1 MLCHVMVY
9 LNGNPMMGKLF
20 KVKATSN
27 DEAQRL
33 ALEEARKL
41 FGEIPEEEMEKFN
54 KMMSTRSAEVDIP
67 HLYDLP
73 VGNFSTSDNL
83 VTSTRGEK
91 LRKAVALMQQNRV
104 SDGLIMDGNIEG
116 IIAALTKADQEA
128 ALS

>member
-54 KMMSTRSAEVDIP
+54 KMMTKTTVV
-67 HLYDLP
+67 
-73 VGNFSTSDNL
+73 VGRPGHECACSSCDKPL
-83 VTSTRGEK
+83 AQV
-91 LRKAVALMQQNRV
+91 LMEN
-104 SDGLIMDGNIEG
+104 
-116 IIAALTKADQEA
+116 
-128 ALS
+128 